1 MTYEVLARKWRPSTF
16 AAMAGQEHV
25 LRALINAL
33 TADRL
38 HHAYLFTG
46 TRGVGKTTVA
56 RILAKC
62 LNCETGVTAEPCG
75 VCSSCTEISEGRFV
89 DLIEV
94 DAASRSRV
102 EETRDLLENVQY
114 APTRGRYKVYLI
126 DEVHM
131 LSTASFNA
139 LLKTLEEPPPH
150 VKFLLATTDP
160 KKLPVTVLSR
170 CLQFHLKNL
179 TPERI
184 VRHLEM
190 VLGEEGIEAES
201 EALWAL
207 ARAADGSMRDGL
219 SLTDQAIA
227 FGDGR
232 LAADEVARMLGTI
245 DQSAMQRIL
254 EGLAAGDGELLLAVC
269 ADLAEHAADFPA
281 VLREL
286 MAVLHR
292 IAVIQAV
299 PAAAPPEAGSG
310 DRSAATVV
318 AMAGPLAP
326 EDIQLYYQIALMGQ
340 RDLPFA
346 PDPRSGFEM
355 TLLRMLAFRPEQPGD
370 SDGESAKPVAAQ
382 ARPAI
387 PAAPAETAAAEAR
400 TGGNA
405 FADDGPVAVE
415 LEPVACVEVVSTQ
428 DEVDVGD
435 GGLPRDA
442 PATRAEATVHA
453 IVTAQRQPQPQPETE
468 PEFDTKPEPELAES
482 LPASAAV
489 LEVPEL
495 TEPQHWH
502 EMVSRLELSGLTS
515 ELVNHCMPVEV
526 EADRVRLL
534 LDPSAEALNSEV
546 HIGRLEVALGSLLRR
561 RLRVE
566 ILVGAAADE
575 NPAQRA
581 ARQRAERQRRAEE
594 AIASDA
600 NVQML
605 IETFNASVQRES
617 IRPMG

>member
-33 TADRL
+33 TGDRL

-62 LNCETGVTAEPCG
+62 LNCETGVTATPCG

-94 DAASRSRV
+94 DAASRSKV
-102 EETRDLLENVQY
+102 DETRDLLDNVQY

-160 KKLPVTVLSR
+160 KKLPMTVLSR

-201 EALWAL
+201 EALWGL
-207 ARAADGSMRDGL
+207 ARAADGSMRDAL

-254 EGLAAGDGELLLAVC
+254 EGLAAGDGERLLAVC

-310 DRSAATVV
+310 DRGAAVV
-318 AMAGPLAP
+318 VTMAGQLTP

-370 SDGESAKPVAAQ
+370 SDGAATRTNPVQTSTGRSAAGA
-382 ARPAI
+382 
-387 PAAPAETAAAEAR
+387 AAPAALGTAGDAANSTDER
-400 TGGNA
+400 PVNG
-405 FADDGPVAVE
+405 DDEPPTVE
-415 LEPVACVEVVSTQ
+415 
-428 DEVDVGD
+428 
-435 GGLPRDA
+435 
-442 PATRAEATVHA
+442 
-453 IVTAQRQPQPQPETE
+453 
-468 PEFDTKPEPELAES
+468 
-482 LPASAAV
+482 PASADPMAAV
-489 LEVPEL
+489 HAAVMAAPRPAVVPEPAAVPVPEAVTRAAAVAAPEL
-495 TEPQHWH
+495 TEPRHWH
-502 EMVSRLELSGLTS
+502 ELVRRLDLSGLTA
-515 ELVNHCMPVEV
+515 ELVNHCMPVEI
-526 EADRVRLL
+526 EAGRVRLL
-534 LDPSAEALNSEV
+534 LDPGAEALNADV
-546 HIGRLEVALGSLLRR
+546 HVGRLEVALQTLLGRPF
-561 RLRVE
+561 RVE
-566 ILVGAAADE
+566 IHVGAADE
-575 NPAQRA
+575 ETPAQRA
-581 ARQRAERQRRAEE
+581 LRQRAERQRQAEE

-600 NVQML
+600 NVQTL